1 MNLIERSKAIL
12 LSPKDTWP
20 LIAQEASSPA
30 QLYTRYLM
38 WLAAIPAIAA
48 FIGFSVV
55 GTSVFGVTYRV
66 PLLAG
71 LSQML
76 VSYLL
81 SLLSV
86 YLLSLIIHFLAPK
99 FGGTPNALKALKLAV
114 YGATASLLGGL
125 FALLPSLAVLGVIAG
140 LYSIYLVYLG
150 LPVLMGS
157 PPEKS
162 LAYTAVTIVCA
173 VVLAMVMGAVSN
185 ALLPRGILPG
195 GTPFETVR
203 SATIIDTP
211 SGRVS
216 LPEEALE
223 ALGRRAAEA
232 AARGDT
238 TLSTDQQA
246 EAMNTAAREIL
257 RGAAGSDTSTDS
269 SSVIPPIPDAP
280 DTIATAD
287 SAAGDSRYGIGKQ
300 KLPPPPSRSQCLSRA
315 ERDAALMGSGCDCS
329 CNGYAATPSALC
341 MAACGLAY
349 YGCWAPDPSDAELVA
364 KITDPATRQAIAQ
377 MSAEEKR
384 NFQQGARG
392 FEMLSRAAEWE
403 QQQLC
408 PK

>member
-1 MNLIERSKAIL
+1 M
-12 LSPKDTWP
+12 
-20 LIAQEASSPA
+20 
-30 QLYTRYLM
+30 
-38 WLAAIPAIAA
+38 
-48 FIGFSVV
+48 
-55 GTSVFGVTYRV
+55 
-66 PLLAG
+66 
-71 LSQML
+71 
-76 VSYLL
+76 
-81 SLLSV
+81 
-86 YLLSLIIHFLAPK
+86 YLLSLIINFLAPK

-173 VVLAMVMGAVSN
+173 VVLAIVMGAVSS
-185 ALLPRGILPG
+185 ALLPRGTLPG
-195 GTPFETVR
+195 GTPFETGR

-211 SGRVS
+211 SGQVS
-216 LPEEALE
+216 VPEEAFE

-232 AARGDT
+232 AARGDSNDIAEIMGSAMGAVIDTLGRNASGDT

-246 EAMNTAAREIL
+246 EAMNTAAREML
-257 RGAAGSDTSTDS
+257 RGAAGSDASTDS

-287 SAAGDSRYGIGKQ
+287 GAAGDSRYGIGKQ
-300 KLPPPPSRSQCLSRA
+300 KLAPPPPRSQCLSKA

-349 YGCWAPDPSDAELVA
+349 YGCWAPDPSDAELAA

-377 MSAEEKR
+377 MGAEEKR

-408 PK
+408 PE